1 MDIKKLST
9 DNRGFTL
16 VEVIVVLLILGIL
29 SAIALPSMSGYI
41 DRAMDQ
47 RARTHVEYIRRA
59 VQIALLEVDIT
70 ELNEVIY
77 NDKTFSSSYPAD
89 MKVYNLLKEYL
100 DGELPGEYSVTI
112 SPKVDFIGGSGE
124 KITDVETLLQKGVV
138 IWYRENSTMAYY
150 TYKDGQFARG
160 KPTDTP

>member
-1 MDIKKLST
+1 MDIKKLSA

-29 SAIALPSMSGYI
+29 SAIALPSMTGYI

-59 VQIALLEVDIT
+59 VQISLLEVDIAD
-70 ELNEVIY
+70 LNEVIY
-77 NDKTFSSSYPAD
+77 NNKDFSSSYPAD

-100 DGELPGEYSVTI
+100 DGELPGEYSVAI
-112 SPKVDFIGGSGE
+112 SPKGDYGAGG
-124 KITDVETLLQKGVV
+124 ITDMKTLLDKGVV
-138 IWYRENSTMAYY
+138 IWYRENSNMPYY
-150 TYKDGQFARG
+150 IYKNGQFSRG
-160 KPTDTP
+160 TETDTPLN